1 MFAQMKHMAIV
12 SSNCNQEGDFYR
24 DVFGLKRSGLA
35 RAGGAVVVRDGYV
48 GLNLNPRAP
57 GRQAGFDHFGFEV
70 DDLDDIKRKLKEAG
84 LPSEIDTKSDKDSD
98 HRIQDPDGHWVDMA
112 VKLRWPK

>member
-35 RAGGAVVVRDGYV
+35 RAGGAVVVRLDSRRS
-48 GLNLNPRAP
+48 LTRRCPRSRAADAP
-57 GRQAGFDHFGFEV
+57 QGIRA
-70 DDLDDIKRKLKEAG
+70 
-84 LPSEIDTKSDKDSD
+84 
-98 HRIQDPDGHWVDMA
+98 
-112 VKLRWPK
+112 

>member
-70 DDLDDIKRKLKEAG
+70 EDLDILKKKLKEAG
-84 LPSEIDTKSDKDSD
+84 AGSEVQ
-98 HRIQDPDGHWVDMA
+98 RRPRNREAEYRVLDPDGNPIDLSTHG
-112 VKLRWPK
+112 WPT